1 MEFLFF
7 SEEVEPNDALQPIF
21 FHSRRVGLLS
31 GALDK
36 GPQGGFRGLPA
47 KCGIVQSSY
56 SQYFYTNQLI
66 KWNMF
71 NVKVLSDKPTENYHP
86 ILKLYRVFFWCSFWF
101 CCTFNI
107 WFIFRSLGFL
117 TTAVLIKQ
125 GLLNPLFTL
134 STRTTNA
141 SWTQAGAWSTLAG
154 SLGHG
159 WQQIDKKKQSD
170 KSLVQMVIFYS
181 VSSPLVT

>member
-86 ILKLYRVFFWCSFWF
+86 ILKLYRVFFFGAHFGFAAHLTYDSF
-101 CCTFNI
+101 
-107 WFIFRSLGFL
+107 SGLSGFL

-159 WQQIDKKKQSD
+159 WQQIDKKSKEW
-170 KSLVQMVIFYS
+170 
-181 VSSPLVT
+181 